1 MRTFFLVLAVA
12 LVIIGLIA
20 GGTYLSEPLWLHA
33 LKDKSGNLD
42 PGALLKLVVV
52 VPAAVVGLLSSILA
66 GLASYLVA
74 KANHA
79 SALTLADK
87 QFEYTTKLEKM
98 RRDAAD
104 ELEKQKGKIIRDL
117 DEKRNVLAGSL
128 EAEKVRLSIRRAEM
142 DEKLSL
148 FAEAREVSTLYRLSI
163 GALRTNSFEAEE
175 ADECRRSMIRV
186 RNKLRGTLVHK
197 DWCDLEELGY
207 FIQKKA
213 VGIKVAGQ
221 RKLWTGKSR
230 ELDDEPLGLAFA
242 KIGERVL
249 QLLDKEALSVRAM
262 SLSAESRPATED
274 DGRGKLA

>member
-87 QFEYTTKLEKM
+87 QFEYTTKTRE
-98 RRDAAD
+98 DAQGRGGRTSKSRK
-104 ELEKQKGKIIRDL
+104 ER
-117 DEKRNVLAGSL
+117 SL
-128 EAEKVRLSIRRAEM
+128 E
-142 DEKLSL
+142 
-148 FAEAREVSTLYRLSI
+148 TW
-163 GALRTNSFEAEE
+163 T
-175 ADECRRSMIRV
+175 RS
-186 RNKLRGTLVHK
+186 GTSWPAASK
-197 DWCDLEELGY
+197 P
-207 FIQKKA
+207 
-213 VGIKVAGQ
+213 
-221 RKLWTGKSR
+221 RK
-230 ELDDEPLGLAFA
+230 
-242 KIGERVL
+242 
-249 QLLDKEALSVRAM
+249 
-262 SLSAESRPATED
+262 
-274 DGRGKLA
+274 